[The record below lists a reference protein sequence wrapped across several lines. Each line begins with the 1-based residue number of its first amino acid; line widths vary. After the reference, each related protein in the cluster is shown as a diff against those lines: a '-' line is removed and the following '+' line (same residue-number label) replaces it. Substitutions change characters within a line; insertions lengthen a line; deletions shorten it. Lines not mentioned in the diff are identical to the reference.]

1 MKAMTMDDIIV
12 KVIEILR
19 SHQMDAYNNANR
31 AWVAG
36 QLTREQHDM
45 VVRGMDGL
53 FDDAVEQV
61 RLCETPAEIEQ
72 VMHKFETIAQAWVKR
87 TGIPCDF

>member
-36 QLTREQHDM
+36 QLTREQHNM

-61 RLCETPAEIEQ
+61 RLCETPA
-72 VMHKFETIAQAWVKR
+72 
-87 TGIPCDF
+87 